1 MVTHIVASQRI
12 MREDRLIG
20 CLCSQDDMATSKTGS
35 FWLTERLDGAT
46 AAAGNTQGTID
57 LGAYVDVGDQQALA
71 IEEVD
76 FILQA
81 YDVNN
86 DVYNTALQGAASG
99 DTTWDFQL
107 SDLNP
112 GTAIVSADTQSLIA
126 SAVLM
131 FDDSNNTSSIGPDLY
146 PDTFGKLD
154 ESRMVVND
162 QLYFVMDASTATV
175 ANFQWRATVR
185 IKARIVKL
193 STKDWMAIAIQ
204 STAADN

>member
-1 MVTHIVASQRI
+1 
-12 MREDRLIG
+12 
-20 CLCSQDDMATSKTGS
+20 MATSKTGS
-35 FWLTERLDGAT
+35 FWLTEYVEIDAT
-46 AAAGNTQGTID
+46 QQVANGTID

-76 FILQA
+76 FIWQA
-81 YDVNN
+81 HD
-86 DVYNTALQGAASG
+86 TALDTFDGFFAGSVVG
-99 DTTWDFQL
+99 DCAFDVQL
-107 SDLNP
+107 TDLNP
-112 GTAIVSADTQSLIA
+112 GGFIVRADDNTLIA
-126 SAVLM
+126 SGTMNINDANNVLSM
-131 FDDSNNTSSIGPDLY
+131 GPDLY

-162 QLYFVMDASTATV
+162 NLFVVSHSTAAIA
-175 ANFQWRATVR
+175 ANQGLGVTVR